1 MKCFHF
7 AIKAIENE
15 MLRSIGKVATKH
27 FDKGHD
33 PMLAIQEKKV
43 LNMKRAIKV
52 LEEHK
57 DNIHV

>member
-1 MKCFHF
+1 MKRFHY

-27 FDKGHD
+27 FDRGHD
-33 PMLAIQEKKV
+33 PMLALQENKV
-43 LNMKRAIKV
+43 LNMKKAIKI

-57 DNIHV
+57 DNVHV